1 MKGYNDLMGTA
12 QSIALQKLIANNT
25 KQQMDFAASE
35 KRSVQIKYGHC
46 EKANTFKDPM
56 RKEIEELWVN
66 LGNRLNESLDV
77 VNGINQQ
84 TIVKVWD
91 LSKLE
96 LDSIVKASKAHTN
109 QVEAY
114 QARILNCGNVS
125 QADTV
130 YADLELYHQQQ
141 MSKLKATANSF
152 IQKCVTKANELMF
165 PEQNN
170 SVPNPDANLG
180 ANLGANDDLLQQLL
194 AIKAENDAL
203 KNTVTQKDSIINSLS
218 QGMQMAYSAV
228 TQVQTQLQEKDAI
241 IVEKDGVIQEKNI
254 ALVKKDTHI
263 QSLTDANLEL
273 TDRVEHIK
281 TNFDTLKTYFID
293 LETTHQED
301 HPEYQNVDLTGLVIE

>member
-46 EKANTFKDPM
+46 EKVNAFKDPM
-56 RKEIEELWVN
+56 RKEIEDLWVN
-66 LGNRLNESLDV
+66 LGNRLNESLDT
-77 VNGINQQ
+77 VNDIKQE

-130 YADLELYHQQQ
+130 NADLELYHQKE
-141 MSKLKATANSF
+141 MGKLKATANSF
-152 IQKCVTKANELMF
+152 IQKCVSKANELIL
-165 PEQNN
+165 PGQVEQLQLNN
-170 SVPNPDANLG
+170 PVLNPAAN
-180 ANLGANDDLLQQLL
+180 NDLLQ
-194 AIKAENDAL
+194 K
-203 KNTVTQKDSIINSLS
+203 
-218 QGMQMAYSAV
+218 
-228 TQVQTQLQEKDAI
+228 LQEL
-241 IVEKDGVIQEKNI
+241 QE
-254 ALVKKDTHI
+254 T
-263 QSLTDANLEL
+263 LE
-273 TDRVEHIK
+273 
-281 TNFDTLKTYFID
+281 
-293 LETTHQED
+293 
-301 HPEYQNVDLTGLVIE
+301 EYSSRRKRHSYTIFNRY

>member
-1 MKGYNDLMGTA
+1 MRFFMKGYGDLMGTA
-12 QSIALQKLIANNT
+12 QSIALQKLVAKNT

-46 EKANTFKDPM
+46 EKTNAFKDPM
-56 RKEIEELWVN
+56 RKEIEDLWVN
-66 LGNRLNESLDV
+66 LGNRLNESLDI
-77 VNGINQQ
+77 VNGIKQE

-91 LSKLE
+91 LSKFE

-130 YADLELYHQQQ
+130 YADLELYHQKE
-141 MSKLKATANSF
+141 MGKLKATANSF
-152 IQKCVTKANELMF
+152 IQKCVSKANELMF
-165 PEQNN
+165 PEQVEQLQL
-170 SVPNPDANLG
+170 SNPVLNP
-180 ANLGANDDLLQQLL
+180 GANDDLLQQLQALQQQL
-194 AIKAENDAL
+194 A
-203 KNTVTQKDSIINSLS
+203 QKDGIINSLS

-241 IVEKDGVIQEKNI
+241 IAEKDGVIQEKNI
-254 ALVKKDTHI
+254 ALVEKDTHI
-263 QSLTDANLEL
+263 QSLTDVNLEL